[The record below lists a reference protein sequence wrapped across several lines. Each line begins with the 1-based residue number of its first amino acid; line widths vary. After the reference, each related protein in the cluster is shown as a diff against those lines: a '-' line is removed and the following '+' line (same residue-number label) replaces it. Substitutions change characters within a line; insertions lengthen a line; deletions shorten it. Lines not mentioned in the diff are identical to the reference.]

1 MVRILGALA
10 EGMLWFRLLLLCVVE
25 LELGAGLSTFQGFYL
40 PPANGSLLT
49 PARRTDGVV
58 RTIDRIYHGGGKV
71 GYLVYLD
78 GSRFQL
84 DMERDE
90 LVLSHHFS
98 HQYVLAMMGNSP
110 AALQREC
117 AYRGTVDSNP
127 ESLAVFNLCGGGLE
141 GFFAVDHAR
150 YTITPIIRAK
160 GHEHDVRALQDKDA
174 ESALHVFTRESFS
187 FEAMREGRES
197 CGTRDGRRG
206 RRDAAGKRRHRG
218 RGKGRRDGEG
228 LAEES
233 AGSHGAHGRTRWS
246 RLTKAAAP
254 EHGTRSKRSVSRARH
269 VELLLVADDT
279 MTKKYGKDLNHYLL
293 TLAAIASKLY
303 GHASIENPIRL
314 SVVKVAVVTEK
325 EKGLEV
331 SKNAAAT
338 LKSFCKWQNQQNPLD
353 DDHQQH
359 HDAAILFTRQDLC
372 GHHSCD
378 TLGMADVGTIC
389 SPERSCAVIEDDGL
403 HAAFTV
409 AHEIGH
415 LLGLSHDDS
424 KFCEERFG
432 VNSDKR
438 LMSSILTSIDA
449 SKPWSR
455 CTSATITDFFDD
467 GNAECLLDSPRQPLL
482 GPEELPGQSY
492 DAVRQCRL
500 AFGPEYTVCPGM
512 DVCAR
517 LWCAVIRQGQ
527 MVCLTKKLPAVE
539 GTPCGKGRI
548 CLQGKCVDKTRK
560 RHYSAS
566 NHGSWSSWGPWG
578 ACSRTCGGGVQFA
591 QRLCNNP
598 PPRNNGRYCTGKRAI
613 HRSCNVT
620 PCPPSNKSFRQEQCE
635 VRNGPQMDPKGV
647 KTFVE
652 WVPKYAGV
660 LPKDV
665 CKLTCRAKG
674 TGYYVVFS
682 QRVVEG
688 TECRPYS
695 SSVCVKGK
703 CVRTGCDGIIGSKLQ
718 FDKCGICGG
727 DSTGCIRVVGNFT
740 KKSKG
745 YTDVVKIPAGSTHVK
760 VRQHKAKDQ
769 TRYTGYLALR
779 RPNNE
784 YLLNGKFMIST
795 SETIIPLNGSVLNY
809 SGWSQRDEW
818 LHSMGPG
825 AFQEALVV
833 QILATDARKPLD
845 VRYSFFMPRRTAPQ
859 QPSAPLIPNPKLTP
873 VQSTTRVSST
883 TTTTT
888 RTTTTSSS
896 TPSVLVPGPPTAP
909 GPSTPTPGP
918 RWVAGS
924 WMTCSRTCDTGW
936 QSRTVQCKDQNGK
949 LSKGCTLGVRPS
961 AFKHCL
967 VKKC

>member
-1 MVRILGALA
+1 MVRLLGAVA
-10 EGMLWFRLLLLCVVE
+10 EGVLRFRLLLLCVVE
-25 LELGAGLSTFQGFYL
+25 LELGAGLPTFQGFYL
-40 PPANGSLLT
+40 PPASGSLLT

-90 LVLSHHFS
+90 SQLSHHFS
-98 HQYVLAMMGNSP
+98 PQYALAATGQSP
-110 AALQREC
+110 APLQREC
-117 AYRGTVDSNP
+117 VYRGTVNSKS
-127 ESLAVFNLCGGGLE
+127 ESLAVFNLCGGGVE

-150 YTITPIIRAK
+150 YTVTPIIRAK

-174 ESALHVFTRESFS
+174 ESALHAFTRESFS
-187 FEAMREGRES
+187 FEAASEGRES

-206 RRDAAGKRRHRG
+206 RRDAGGKRRRGG
-218 RGKGRRDGEG
+218 RGKGRRAREG
-228 LAEES
+228 VAAESEDER
-233 AGSHGAHGRTRWS
+233 GARGRTRRS
-246 RLTKAAAP
+246 QSAKATAP
-254 EHGTRSKRSVSRARH
+254 EPVAPRRKRSVSRARH
-269 VELLLVADDT
+269 VELLLVADET
-279 MTKKYGKDLNHYLL
+279 MSKKYGKDLNHYLL
-293 TLAAIASKLY
+293 TLASIASKLY

-314 SVVKVAVVTEK
+314 TVVKVSAVTEK

-353 DDHQQH
+353 DDHQHH

-492 DAVRQCRL
+492 DAARQCRL

-512 DVCAR
+512 DVCSR

-560 RHYSAS
+560 KHYSAS

-578 ACSRTCGGGVQFA
+578 LCSRTCGGGVQFA

-598 PPRNNGRYCTGKRAI
+598 PPRNNGRYCMGKRAVY
-613 HRSCNVT
+613 RSCNVT
-620 PCPPSNKSFRQEQCE
+620 PCPASSKSFRQEQCE
-635 VRNGPQMDPKGV
+635 VRNGPQTDPKGV

-682 QRVVEG
+682 QRVADG

-718 FDKCGICGG
+718 FDKCGVCGG

-745 YTDVVKIPAGSTHVK
+745 YTEVVKIPAGSTHVK

-769 TRYTGYLALR
+769 TRYTAYLALR
-779 RPNNE
+779 RPNGE

-818 LHSMGPG
+818 IHSVGPG
-825 AFQEALVV
+825 ALLEALAV
-833 QILATDARKPLD
+833 QILATDGKKPLD
-845 VRYSFFMPRRTAPQ
+845 VRYSFFAPRRTPPLVPDRKRTSHGAATPSAATRTAATAATSPSATS
-859 QPSAPLIPNPKLTP
+859 PSAPVPGRP
-873 VQSTTRVSST
+873 TT
-883 TTTTT
+883 
-888 RTTTTSSS
+888 
-896 TPSVLVPGPPTAP
+896 PGPPTPAP
-909 GPSTPTPGP
+909 GPQWVTGP
-918 RWVAGS
+918 
-924 WMTCSRTCDTGW
+924 WMICSRTCDTGW
-936 QSRTVQCKDQNGK
+936 QSRTVQCKDRDGK
-949 LSKGCTLGVRPS
+949 LSKGCALGTRPS

-967 VKKC
+967 AKKC

>member
-1 MVRILGALA
+1 MVRLLGAVDGGTVLR
-10 EGMLWFRLLLLCVVE
+10 GLLLLCAVE
-25 LELGAGLSTFQGFYL
+25 LELGAGLATFQGFYL

-49 PARRTDGVV
+49 PARRTDGLV
-58 RTIDRIYHGGGKV
+58 RTVDRIYHGGGKV
-71 GYLVYLD
+71 GYLLYLD

-90 LVLSHHFS
+90 AVLSHHFS
-98 HQYVLAMMGNSP
+98 PQYVLAVMGKSP
-110 AALQREC
+110 ASFQREC
-117 AYRGTVDSNP
+117 VYRGTVDSIP
-127 ESLAVFNLCGGGLE
+127 ESLAVFSVCGGGLE
-141 GFFAVDHAR
+141 GFFAVNRTR
-150 YTITPIIRAK
+150 YTVTPIVRAK
-160 GHEHDVRALQDKDA
+160 GHEHVARVLQDRDA

-187 FEAMREGRES
+187 FEAAREGRES
-197 CGTRDGRRG
+197 CGTRDGRIGRIG
-206 RRDAAGKRRHRG
+206 RRHAAGTRRHRG
-218 RGKGRRDGEG
+218 RVTGRRDGG
-228 LAEES
+228 
-233 AGSHGAHGRTRWS
+233 GSVVEDADERGAHGRTWWS
-246 RLTKAAAP
+246 RLAKAAAP
-254 EHGTRSKRSVSRARH
+254 RAGARHKRSVSRARH
-269 VELLLVADDT
+269 VELLLVADDS

-293 TLAAIASKLY
+293 TLASIASKLY

-314 SVVKVAVVTEK
+314 SVVKVATVGEK

-331 SKNAAAT
+331 TKNAAAT

-353 DDHQQH
+353 DEHQHH

-467 GNAECLLDSPRQPLL
+467 GNAECLLDAPHQPLL
-482 GPEELPGQSY
+482 GSEELPGQSY

-512 DVCAR
+512 DVCSR

-560 RHYSAS
+560 KHYSAS

-613 HRSCNVT
+613 YRSCNVT
-620 PCPPSNKSFRQEQCE
+620 PCPASNKSFRQEQCE
-635 VRNGPQMDPKGV
+635 VRNGPQTDPKGV

-652 WVPKYAGV
+652 WVPKYAGI

-682 QRVVEG
+682 QRVTDG
-688 TECRPYS
+688 TECRPHS

-703 CVRTGCDGIIGSKLQ
+703 CIRTGCDGIIGSKLQ

-727 DSTGCIRVVGNFT
+727 DSTGCVRVAGNFT
-740 KKSKG
+740 RKSKG
-745 YTDVVKIPAGSTHVK
+745 YTEVVKIPAGSTHIK

-769 TRYTGYLALR
+769 TRYTAYLALR
-779 RPNNE
+779 RPNSE
-784 YLLNGKFMIST
+784 YLLNGRFMIST

-825 AFQEALVV
+825 AIQEALVI
-833 QILATDARKPLD
+833 QILATDAKKPLD
-845 VRYSFFMPRRTAPQ
+845 VRYSFYMPRRTAPQ
-859 QPSAPLIPNPKLTP
+859 QAAAPHAPNPKSAL
-873 VQSTTRVSST
+873 
-883 TTTTT
+883 
-888 RTTTTSSS
+888 
-896 TPSVLVPGPPTAP
+896 LVH
-909 GPSTPTPGP
+909 
-918 RWVAGS
+918 
-924 WMTCSRTCDTGW
+924 
-936 QSRTVQCKDQNGK
+936 
-949 LSKGCTLGVRPS
+949 RP
-961 AFKHCL
+961 L
-967 VKKC
+967 QVP